1 MRKHHM
7 NLDFSAP
14 LAEWKY
20 KKILKEIKDFQA
32 GLDNDHE
39 IAACFVCLGA
49 NIKMTVY
56 KIGYQNPDILCFYGL
71 VDGKEAQLIQHM
83 NQLNFL
89 LMAVDKSDPD
99 APPRRIS
106 LSDSK

>member
-1 MRKHHM
+1 M

-20 KKILKEIKDFQA
+20 KKILEEIKDFQA
-32 GLDNDHE
+32 GLDSDRE
-39 IAACFVCLGA
+39 TAACLVCLGT
-49 NIKMTVY
+49 NIKMTVHELGY
-56 KIGYQNPDILCFYGL
+56 KNPDILYFYGL
-71 VDGKEAQLIQHM
+71 IDGKEAQLIQHV

-99 APPRRIS
+99 AFN
-106 LSDSK
+106 L